1 MITKDVEKLEL
12 PAKQKLSSELVILL
26 CMLAFILIF
35 LLIVAPLQ
43 RLPFDEPVTPA
54 PTTAHIPLGSLLVK
68 AGAWLPNDL
77 HLSLDLHSSQVGAA
91 YIEFLLL
98 LAVAFGVYGL
108 CALFLHHQL
117 SSKNSTTLL
126 LIGVGAAVA
135 GLFLLFSP
143 SRPSDIFAYAS
154 GGRMIGTSSSLSKRE
169 RTAAC
174 QLMRGRDSPK
184 DAELRQ
190 ATA

>member
-35 LLIVAPLQ
+35 LVIVAPKQ
-43 RLPFDEPVTPA
+43 RLAPMPA
-54 PTTAHIPLGSLLVK
+54 IAHMPLGSLLVK

-77 HLSLDLHSSQVGAA
+77 HLSLDLHSSQVRTSN
-91 YIEFLLL
+91 IEFLLL
-98 LAVAFGVYGL
+98 MAVAFGVYGL
-108 CALFLHHQL
+108 CALFLHRQC

-135 GLFLLFSP
+135 GLFMLFSP
-143 SRPSDIFAYAS
+143 SLRSHDIFVYAGS
-154 GGRMIGTSSSLSKRE
+154 GRVMVTYHARSEE
-169 RTAAC
+169 R
-174 QLMRGRDSPK
+174 RVGK
-184 DAELRQ
+184 
-190 ATA
+190 